1 VSLKLPKAGGAEY
14 GRVFRSCAADFIQEQ
29 RFAVFGSVG
38 RDGDVWASIR
48 TGEPGFL
55 RVLDTFTVKTEP
67 LQVEGDPLIENL
79 RANGD
84 VGMLII
90 DFATRRRMRLNGEAE
105 VLHDHSL
112 HIHARE
118 VYSNCPQYIQKRRP
132 EAGQTIISDNA
143 APVASRAGRL
153 SASQQRWIARA
164 DTFFI
169 ASAHPELG
177 VDASHRD
184 GNPGSSR
191 LSTPA
196 GSRFPTTMATIRS
209 TLWETSASIPEPG

>member
-1 VSLKLPKAGGAEY
+1 VSRKLPKARSAEY
-14 GRVFRSCAADFIQEQ
+14 GRVFRSPPLTSS
-29 RFAVFGSVG
+29 RSSGFAVFGSVG

-105 VLHDHSL
+105 VLDDHS
-112 HIHARE
+112 
-118 VYSNCPQYIQKRRP
+118 P
-132 EAGQTIISDNA
+132 
-143 APVASRAGRL
+143 
-153 SASQQRWIARA
+153 
-164 DTFFI
+164 
-169 ASAHPELG
+169 
-177 VDASHRD
+177 
-184 GNPGSSR
+184 SR

-196 GSRFPTTMATIRS
+196 GSRFPTIVATICS
-209 TLWETSASIPEPG
+209 TLWETSASILEQG